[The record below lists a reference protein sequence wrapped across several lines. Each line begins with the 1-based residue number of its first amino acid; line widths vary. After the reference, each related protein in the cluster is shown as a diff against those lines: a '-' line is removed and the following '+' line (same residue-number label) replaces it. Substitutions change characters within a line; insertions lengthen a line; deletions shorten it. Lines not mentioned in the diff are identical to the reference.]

1 MNQSKFNLI
10 KSNDL
15 IQKEAH
21 EVNGQE
27 NQLREEDI
35 VFVTAGCLCEMSQ

>member
-27 NQLREEDI
+27 NQLSEEGF
-35 VFVTAGCLCEMSQ
+35 VFVTGGCLCELSQ